1 MKARVLKT
9 LALVFLAFV
18 GCRRDASETAEGAAL
33 PPPQK
38 SASAASTTRKAASKA
53 ASDGSVVV
61 CIDGQPLTR
70 RDVVR
75 NGKVMLTLNMNKMR
89 RTKIGKKDWE
99 YLSRYCAEAAKREV
113 GRAAVRRYL
122 ADHRLTPDSNVVARL
137 TRAFARRYGVKSK
150 KLKRWHTVDDLKY
163 MLGTNAFR
171 VDAEI
176 RDRVDYATV
185 TNAILAANPVVVTE
199 PMVQKRLK
207 EIADYNARAE
217 ATNAVVFARATN
229 VWQKIVGKEIT
240 FEDAAKA
247 YSEDAYL
254 AYGYEWGLFTRE
266 QLSDEAE
273 VLKLLPTLK
282 VGDVTPPVESDG
294 GLAIL
299 RMDASDDPDN
309 VAFSRVFFRL
319 PMFYTQET
327 PAEARTALKEELSRE
342 LISETLKDVASKLK
356 IEYPDGTNVFSSATL
371 TPAEFSACDR

>member
-53 ASDGSVVV
+53 ASDSSVVV

-99 YLSRYCAEAAKREV
+99 YLLRYCAEAAKREV

-199 PMVQKRLK
+199 PMIQKRLK

-254 AYGYEWGLFTRE
+254 AYGCEWGLFTRE

-327 PAEARTALKEELSRE
+327 PAEARTVLKEELSRE

-356 IEYPDGTNVFSSATL
+356 IEYPDGTNVFSSAAL

>member
-18 GCRRDASETAEGAAL
+18 GCRRDASETAKGAAL
-33 PPPQK
+33 PPPLK
-38 SASAASTTRKAASKA
+38 SAGAASATRKAAFYS
-53 ASDGSVVV
+53 SVVV

-137 TRAFARRYGVKSK
+137 TRAFVRRYGVKSK

-207 EIADYNARAE
+207 EIADYNARAA

-356 IEYPDGTNVFSSATL
+356 IEYPDGPNVFSSAAL

>member
-1 MKARVLKT
+1 MFSRRSPLCFWRSSA
-9 LALVFLAFV
+9 ADSAF
-18 GCRRDASETAEGAAL
+18 

-199 PMVQKRLK
+199 PMIQKRLK

-254 AYGYEWGLFTRE
+254 AYGCEWGLFTRE

-309 VAFSRVFFRL
+309 VAFLSLANVLHAGDACRGAHG
-319 PMFYTQET
+319 
-327 PAEARTALKEELSRE
+327 AEGGAVARTDFGDAEGRGFQVEDRVSGRDERLLVRRPH
-342 LISETLKDVASKLK
+342 A
-356 IEYPDGTNVFSSATL
+356 DGVLGVRSLNPCL
-371 TPAEFSACDR
+371 PLR

>member
-99 YLSRYCAEAAKREV
+99 YLLRYCAEAAKREV

-199 PMVQKRLK
+199 PMIQKRLK

-254 AYGYEWGLFTRE
+254 AYGCEWGLFTRE

-356 IEYPDGTNVFSSATL
+356 IEYPDGTNVFSSAAL
-371 TPAEFSACDR
+371 TPTEFSACDR

>member
-53 ASDGSVVV
+53 ASDSSVVV

-217 ATNAVVFARATN
+217 ATNAVVFALATN

>member
-1 MKARVLKT
+1 M
-9 LALVFLAFV
+9 
-18 GCRRDASETAEGAAL
+18 

-53 ASDGSVVV
+53 ASDSSVVV

-99 YLSRYCAEAAKREV
+99 YLTRYCAEAAKREI

-254 AYGYEWGLFTRE
+254 AYGCEWGLFTRE

>member
-1 MKARVLKT
+1 MKARVLQT
-9 LALVFLAFV
+9 LVLAFLAFV

-38 SASAASTTRKAASKA
+38 STGAASATRKAAS
-53 ASDGSVVV
+53 GSSIVV
-61 CIDGQPLTR
+61 CIDGQALTR

-99 YLSRYCAEAAKREV
+99 YLTRYCSEAAKREV

-185 TNAILAANPVVVTE
+185 TNAILTANPVVVTE

-229 VWQKIVGKEIT
+229 VWQKIAGKEIT
-240 FEDAAKA
+240 FEDAAKT

-254 AYGYEWGLFTRE
+254 AYGCEWGLFTRE

-327 PAEARTALKEELSRE
+327 PAEARAALKEELARE
-342 LISETLKDVASKLK
+342 RISETLKDMASKLK
-356 IEYPDGTNVFSSATL
+356 IEYPDGTNVFSSAAL

>member
-53 ASDGSVVV
+53 ASDSSVVV

-176 RDRVDYATV
+176 RDRVDHATV

-327 PAEARTALKEELSRE
+327 PAEARTVLKEELSRE

-356 IEYPDGTNVFSSATL
+356 IEYPDGTNVFSSAAL
-371 TPAEFSACDR
+371 TPTEFSACDR

>member
-53 ASDGSVVV
+53 ASDSSVVV

-99 YLSRYCAEAAKREV
+99 YLLRYCAEAAKREV

-199 PMVQKRLK
+199 PMIQKRLK

-254 AYGYEWGLFTRE
+254 AYGCEWGLFTRE

-356 IEYPDGTNVFSSATL
+356 IEYPDGTNVFSSAAL

>member
-18 GCRRDASETAEGAAL
+18 GCRRDASETAKGAAL
-33 PPPQK
+33 PPPLK
-38 SASAASTTRKAASKA
+38 SAGAASATRKAAFYS
-53 ASDGSVVV
+53 SVVV

-137 TRAFARRYGVKSK
+137 TRAFVRRYGVKSK

-356 IEYPDGTNVFSSATL
+356 IEYPDGTNVFSSAAL

>member
-1 MKARVLKT
+1 MKARVLQA
-9 LALVFLAFV
+9 LALAFLAFV
-18 GCRRDASETAEGAAL
+18 GCRREASETAEGAAL

-38 SASAASTTRKAASKA
+38 SAGAASATRKAASD
-53 ASDGSVVV
+53 SSVVV

-207 EIADYNARAE
+207 EIADYNARAA

-254 AYGYEWGLFTRE
+254 AYGCEWGLFTRE

-299 RMDASDDPDN
+299 RMDASDDADN

-327 PAEARTALKEELSRE
+327 TAEARTALKEELSRE
-342 LISETLKDVASKLK
+342 RISETLKDVASKLK
-356 IEYPDGTNVFSSATL
+356 IEYPDGTNVFSSAAL

>member
-53 ASDGSVVV
+53 ASDSSVVV

-99 YLSRYCAEAAKREV
+99 YLLRYCAEAAKREV

-199 PMVQKRLK
+199 PMIQKRLK

-327 PAEARTALKEELSRE
+327 PAEARTVLKEELSRE

-356 IEYPDGTNVFSSATL
+356 IEYPDGTNVFSSAAL

>member
-53 ASDGSVVV
+53 ASDSSVVV

-137 TRAFARRYGVKSK
+137 TREFVRRYGDKSK

-199 PMVQKRLK
+199 PMIQKRLK

-254 AYGYEWGLFTRE
+254 AYGCEWGLFTRE

-327 PAEARTALKEELSRE
+327 PAEARTVLKEELSRE

-356 IEYPDGTNVFSSATL
+356 IEYPDGTNVFSSAAL
-371 TPAEFSACDR
+371 TPTEFSACDR

>member
-18 GCRRDASETAEGAAL
+18 GCRRDASETAKGAAL

-53 ASDGSVVV
+53 ASDSSVVV

-356 IEYPDGTNVFSSATL
+356 IEYPDGTNVFSSAAL
-371 TPAEFSACDR
+371 TPTEFSACDR

>member
-53 ASDGSVVV
+53 ASDSSVVV

-137 TRAFARRYGVKSK
+137 TRAFVRRYGVKSK

-176 RDRVDYATV
+176 RDRVDHATV

-254 AYGYEWGLFTRE
+254 AYGCEWGLFTRE

>member
-53 ASDGSVVV
+53 ASDSSVVV

-176 RDRVDYATV
+176 RDRVDHATV

>member
-53 ASDGSVVV
+53 ASDSSVVV

-99 YLSRYCAEAAKREV
+99 YLLRYCAEAAKREV

-254 AYGYEWGLFTRE
+254 AYGCEWGLFTRE

-342 LISETLKDVASKLK
+342 RISETLKDVASKLK

>member
-1 MKARVLKT
+1 MKARVLQA
-9 LALVFLAFV
+9 LALAFLAFV
-18 GCRRDASETAEGAAL
+18 GCRREASETAEGAAL

-53 ASDGSVVV
+53 ASDSSVVV

-199 PMVQKRLK
+199 PMIQKRLK

-356 IEYPDGTNVFSSATL
+356 IEYPDGTNVFSSAAL

>member
-1 MKARVLKT
+1 MKARVLQA
-9 LALVFLAFV
+9 LALAFLAFV
-18 GCRRDASETAEGAAL
+18 GCRREASETAEGAAL

-38 SASAASTTRKAASKA
+38 SAGAASATRKAASD
-53 ASDGSVVV
+53 SSVVV

-99 YLSRYCAEAAKREV
+99 YLTRYCAEAAKREI

-137 TRAFARRYGVKSK
+137 TRAFVRRYGVKSK

-207 EIADYNARAE
+207 EIADYNARAA

-254 AYGYEWGLFTRE
+254 AYGCEWGLFTRE

-327 PAEARTALKEELSRE
+327 PAEARTVLKEELSRE

-356 IEYPDGTNVFSSATL
+356 IEYPDGTNVFSSAAL
-371 TPAEFSACDR
+371 TPTEFSACDR

>member
-1 MKARVLKT
+1 MKARVLQA
-9 LALVFLAFV
+9 LALAFLAFV
-18 GCRRDASETAEGAAL
+18 GCRREASETAEGAAL

-38 SASAASTTRKAASKA
+38 SAGAASATRKAASD
-53 ASDGSVVV
+53 SSVVV

-99 YLSRYCAEAAKREV
+99 YLTRYCAEAAKREI

-254 AYGYEWGLFTRE
+254 AYGCEWGLFTRE

-327 PAEARTALKEELSRE
+327 PAEARTVLKEELSRE

-356 IEYPDGTNVFSSATL
+356 IEYPDGTNVFSSAAL
-371 TPAEFSACDR
+371 TPTEFSACDR

>member
-53 ASDGSVVV
+53 ASDSSVVV

-137 TRAFARRYGVKSK
+137 TRAFVRRYGVKSK

>member
-9 LALVFLAFV
+9 LALVFLALV

-38 SASAASTTRKAASKA
+38 SASAASTTRKAAFCS
-53 ASDGSVVV
+53 SVVV

-99 YLSRYCAEAAKREV
+99 YLSRYCAEAAKREI

-356 IEYPDGTNVFSSATL
+356 IEYPDGTNVFSSAAL

>member
-53 ASDGSVVV
+53 ASDSSVVV

-327 PAEARTALKEELSRE
+327 PAEARTALKEDLSRE

-356 IEYPDGTNVFSSATL
+356 IEYPDGTNVFSSAAL

>member
-53 ASDGSVVV
+53 ASDSSVVV

-99 YLSRYCAEAAKREV
+99 YLLRYCAEAAKREV

-199 PMVQKRLK
+199 PMIQKRLK

-254 AYGYEWGLFTRE
+254 AYGCEWGLFTRE

-327 PAEARTALKEELSRE
+327 PAEARTVLKEELSRE

-356 IEYPDGTNVFSSATL
+356 IEYPDGTNVFSSAAL
-371 TPAEFSACDR
+371 TPTEFSACDR

>member
-18 GCRRDASETAEGAAL
+18 GCRREASETAEGAAL

-53 ASDGSVVV
+53 ASDSSVVV

-99 YLSRYCAEAAKREV
+99 YLTRYCAEAAKREI

-254 AYGYEWGLFTRE
+254 AYGCEWGLFTRE

-327 PAEARTALKEELSRE
+327 TAEARTALKEELSRE

-356 IEYPDGTNVFSSATL
+356 IEYPDGTNVFSSAAL

>member
-53 ASDGSVVV
+53 ASDSSVVV

-327 PAEARTALKEELSRE
+327 PAEARTVLKEELSRE

-356 IEYPDGTNVFSSATL
+356 IEYPDGTNVFSSAAL

>member
-1 MKARVLKT
+1 MKARVLQT
-9 LALVFLAFV
+9 LVLAFLAFV

-38 SASAASTTRKAASKA
+38 SAGAAPATRKAASD
-53 ASDGSVVV
+53 SSVVV
-61 CIDGQPLTR
+61 CIDGQALTR

-99 YLSRYCAEAAKREV
+99 YLSRYCSEAAKREV

-229 VWQKIVGKEIT
+229 VWQKIAGKEIT

-254 AYGYEWGLFTRE
+254 AYGCEWGLFTRE

-273 VLKLLPTLK
+273 VLRLLPTLK

-327 PAEARTALKEELSRE
+327 PAEARAALKEELSRE
-342 LISETLKDVASKLK
+342 RISETLKGVASKLK
-356 IEYPDGTNVFSSATL
+356 IEYPDGTNVFSSAAL

>member
-53 ASDGSVVV
+53 ASDSSVVV

-356 IEYPDGTNVFSSATL
+356 IEYPDGTNVFSSAAL

>member
-137 TRAFARRYGVKSK
+137 TRAFVRRYGVKSK

-356 IEYPDGTNVFSSATL
+356 IEYPDGTNVFSSAAL

>member
-53 ASDGSVVV
+53 ASDSSVVV

-176 RDRVDYATV
+176 RDRVDHATV

-327 PAEARTALKEELSRE
+327 PAEARTVLKEELSRE

-356 IEYPDGTNVFSSATL
+356 IEYPDGTNVFSSAAL

>member
-356 IEYPDGTNVFSSATL
+356 IEYPDGTNVFSSAAL

>member
-1 MKARVLKT
+1 MKARVLQA
-9 LALVFLAFV
+9 LALAFLAFV
-18 GCRRDASETAEGAAL
+18 GCRREASETAEGAAL

-38 SASAASTTRKAASKA
+38 SAGAASATRKAASD
-53 ASDGSVVV
+53 SSVVV

-99 YLSRYCAEAAKREV
+99 YLTRYCAEAAKREI

-207 EIADYNARAE
+207 EIADYNARAA

-254 AYGYEWGLFTRE
+254 AYGCEWGLFTRE

-356 IEYPDGTNVFSSATL
+356 IEYPDGTNVFSSAAL

>member
-99 YLSRYCAEAAKREV
+99 YLSRYCAEAAKREI

-137 TRAFARRYGVKSK
+137 TRAFVRRYGVKSK

-199 PMVQKRLK
+199 PMIQKRLK

-254 AYGYEWGLFTRE
+254 AYGCEWGLFTRE

-327 PAEARTALKEELSRE
+327 PAEARTVLKEELSRE

>member
-53 ASDGSVVV
+53 ASDSSVVV

-199 PMVQKRLK
+199 PMIQKRLK

-217 ATNAVVFARATN
+217 ATNAGVFARATN

>member
-53 ASDGSVVV
+53 ASDSSVVV

-254 AYGYEWGLFTRE
+254 AYGCEWGLFTRE

-356 IEYPDGTNVFSSATL
+356 IEYPDGTNVFSSAAL
-371 TPAEFSACDR
+371 TPTEFSACDR

>member
-1 MKARVLKT
+1 M
-9 LALVFLAFV
+9 
-18 GCRRDASETAEGAAL
+18 

-38 SASAASTTRKAASKA
+38 SAGAASATRKAASD
-53 ASDGSVVV
+53 SSVVV

-99 YLSRYCAEAAKREV
+99 YLLRYCAEAAKREV

-254 AYGYEWGLFTRE
+254 AYGCEWGLFTRE

-327 PAEARTALKEELSRE
+327 PAEARTVLKEELSRE

-356 IEYPDGTNVFSSATL
+356 IEYPDGTNVFSSAAL
-371 TPAEFSACDR
+371 TPTEFSACDR

>member
-53 ASDGSVVV
+53 ASDSSVVV

-176 RDRVDYATV
+176 RDRVDHATV

-199 PMVQKRLK
+199 PMVQKRRK

-342 LISETLKDVASKLK
+342 RISETLKDVASKLK
-356 IEYPDGTNVFSSATL
+356 IEYPDGTNVFSSAAL

>member
-53 ASDGSVVV
+53 ASDSSVVV

-176 RDRVDYATV
+176 RDRVDHATV

-254 AYGYEWGLFTRE
+254 AYGCEWGLFTRE

-273 VLKLLPTLK
+273 VLKILPTLK

-356 IEYPDGTNVFSSATL
+356 IEYPDGTNVFSSAAL

>member
-1 MKARVLKT
+1 MKARVLQS
-9 LALVFLAFV
+9 LALAFLAFV
-18 GCRRDASETAEGAAL
+18 GCRRDASEAAADSAF

-99 YLSRYCAEAAKREV
+99 YLTRYCAEAAKREI

-176 RDRVDYATV
+176 RDRVDHATV

-254 AYGYEWGLFTRE
+254 AYGCEWGLFTRE